1 MCEPRTDELR
11 VKANNNIK
19 FQTKIMT
26 KLFYLTTLLVLII
39 YAKADAQTT
48 DSLLQKIHDIVST
61 KNAVV
66 GVEIIGNDGKDTIS
80 LNCERHYPLQSVFKF
95 HIALVVLSEIDKGKL
110 ALDQPIKIQKEELLP
125 GLYSPLREKY
135 SNGGTLPLS
144 KILSYTVSLSDNVGC
159 DVLLRLVGGPNVV
172 EDYFKKNI
180 GHAISIKLNEE
191 QQQGNWDLQFQ
202 NWTTPQAANET
213 LASFYYNKPQLLSK
227 KSHDFLWQLMR
238 ETETGPRRIKGLLPK
253 NTVVAHKTGTSG
265 VNKKGMMAA
274 VNDIGVVFLPNGKP
288 FFISVF
294 VTNTTENEAT
304 NEKII
309 AAIAKAAWDHF
320 TKNGE

>member
-1 MCEPRTDELR
+1 MRRLFFATILLFLSSSTNT
-11 VKANNNIK
+11 VA
-19 FQTKIMT
+19 QTN
-26 KLFYLTTLLVLII
+26 TTLQQQVQ
-39 YAKADAQTT
+39 A
-48 DSLLQKIHDIVST
+48 IVSG
-61 KNAVV
+61 KNALV
-66 GVEIIGNDGKDTIS
+66 GVEIVGPDGKAIVS
-80 LNCERHYPLQSVFKF
+80 LNSEQHYPMQSVFKF

-135 SNGGTLPLS
+135 PNGGTLPLS

-191 QQQGNWDLQFQ
+191 QQQEDWDLQFQ
-202 NWTTPQAANET
+202 NWTTPQAANKT

-253 NTVVAHKTGTSG
+253 NTIVAHKTGTSG

-274 VNDIGVVFLPNGKP
+274 VNDIGVVFLPNGKL

>member
-1 MCEPRTDELR
+1 MMRRLFFATIILFLSSFTNT
-11 VKANNNIK
+11 VA
-19 FQTKIMT
+19 QTN
-26 KLFYLTTLLVLII
+26 TTLQQQVQ
-39 YAKADAQTT
+39 A
-48 DSLLQKIHDIVST
+48 IVSG
-61 KNAVV
+61 KNALV
-66 GVEIIGNDGKDTIS
+66 GVEIVGPDGKAIVS
-80 LNCERHYPLQSVFKF
+80 LNSEQHYPMQSVFKF

-202 NWTTPQAANET
+202 NWTTPQAANKT

>member
-1 MCEPRTDELR
+1 MRRLFFATIILFLSSFTNT
-11 VKANNNIK
+11 VA
-19 FQTKIMT
+19 QTN
-26 KLFYLTTLLVLII
+26 TTLQQQVQ
-39 YAKADAQTT
+39 A
-48 DSLLQKIHDIVST
+48 IVSG
-61 KNAVV
+61 KNALV
-66 GVEIIGNDGKDTIS
+66 GVEIVGPDGKAIVS
-80 LNCERHYPLQSVFKF
+80 LNSEQHYPMQSVFKF

-202 NWTTPQAANET
+202 NWTTPQAANKT

>member
-1 MCEPRTDELR
+1 MMRRLFFATILLFLSSSTNT
-11 VKANNNIK
+11 VA
-19 FQTKIMT
+19 QTN
-26 KLFYLTTLLVLII
+26 TTLQQQVQ
-39 YAKADAQTT
+39 A
-48 DSLLQKIHDIVST
+48 IVSG
-61 KNAVV
+61 KNALV
-66 GVEIIGNDGKDTIS
+66 GVEIVGPDGKAIVS
-80 LNCERHYPLQSVFKF
+80 LNSEQHYPMQSVFKF

-202 NWTTPQAANET
+202 NWTTPQAANKT

-274 VNDIGVVFLPNGKP
+274 VNDIGVVLLPNGKP

-320 TKNGE
+320 TKNRK

>member
-1 MCEPRTDELR
+1 MRRLFFATILLFLSSSTNT
-11 VKANNNIK
+11 VA
-19 FQTKIMT
+19 QTS
-26 KLFYLTTLLVLII
+26 TTLQQQVQ
-39 YAKADAQTT
+39 A
-48 DSLLQKIHDIVST
+48 IVSG
-61 KNAVV
+61 KNALV
-66 GVEIIGNDGKDTIS
+66 GVEIVGPDGKAIVS
-80 LNCERHYPLQSVFKF
+80 LNSEQHYPMQSVFKF

>member
-1 MCEPRTDELR
+1 MRRLFFATILLFLSSSTNT
-11 VKANNNIK
+11 VA
-19 FQTKIMT
+19 QTN
-26 KLFYLTTLLVLII
+26 TTLQQQVQ
-39 YAKADAQTT
+39 A
-48 DSLLQKIHDIVST
+48 IVSG
-61 KNAVV
+61 KNALV
-66 GVEIIGNDGKDTIS
+66 GVEIVGPDGKAIVS
-80 LNCERHYPLQSVFKF
+80 LNSEQHYPMQSVFKF

-125 GLYSPLREKY
+125 GLYSPLREKFP
-135 SNGGTLPLS
+135 NGGTLPLS

-191 QQQGNWDLQFQ
+191 QQQGDWDLQFQ

-227 KSHDFLWQLMR
+227 KSQDFLWQLMR

>member
-1 MCEPRTDELR
+1 MRRLFFATILLFLSSSTNT
-11 VKANNNIK
+11 VA
-19 FQTKIMT
+19 QTN
-26 KLFYLTTLLVLII
+26 TTLQQQVQ
-39 YAKADAQTT
+39 A
-48 DSLLQKIHDIVST
+48 IVSG
-61 KNAVV
+61 KNALV
-66 GVEIIGNDGKDTIS
+66 GVEIVGPDGKAIVS
-80 LNCERHYPLQSVFKF
+80 LNSEQHYPMQSVFKF

-135 SNGGTLPLS
+135 PNGGTLPLS

-191 QQQGNWDLQFQ
+191 QQQEDWDLQFQ

-274 VNDIGVVFLPNGKP
+274 VNDIGVVLLPNGKP

>member
-1 MCEPRTDELR
+1 MMRRLFFATILLFLSSSTNT
-11 VKANNNIK
+11 VA
-19 FQTKIMT
+19 QTN
-26 KLFYLTTLLVLII
+26 TTLQQQVQ
-39 YAKADAQTT
+39 A
-48 DSLLQKIHDIVST
+48 IVSG
-61 KNAVV
+61 KNALV
-66 GVEIIGNDGKDTIS
+66 GVEIVGPDGKAIVS
-80 LNCERHYPLQSVFKF
+80 LNSEQHYPMQSVFKF

-135 SNGGTLPLS
+135 PNGGTLPLS

-191 QQQGNWDLQFQ
+191 QQQEDWDLQFQ
-202 NWTTPQAANET
+202 NWTTPQAANKT

-253 NTVVAHKTGTSG
+253 NTIVAHKTGTSG

-274 VNDIGVVFLPNGKP
+274 VNDIGVVFLPNGKL

>member
-1 MCEPRTDELR
+1 MRRLFFATILLFLSSSTNT
-11 VKANNNIK
+11 VA
-19 FQTKIMT
+19 QTS
-26 KLFYLTTLLVLII
+26 TTLQQQVQ
-39 YAKADAQTT
+39 A
-48 DSLLQKIHDIVST
+48 IVSG
-61 KNAVV
+61 KNALV
-66 GVEIIGNDGKDTIS
+66 GVEIVGPDGKAIVS
-80 LNCERHYPLQSVFKF
+80 LNSEQHYPMQSVFKF

-135 SNGGTLPLS
+135 PNGGTLPLS

>member
-1 MCEPRTDELR
+1 MRRLFFATILLFLSSSTNT
-11 VKANNNIK
+11 VA
-19 FQTKIMT
+19 QTN
-26 KLFYLTTLLVLII
+26 TTLQQQVQ
-39 YAKADAQTT
+39 A
-48 DSLLQKIHDIVST
+48 IVSG
-61 KNAVV
+61 KNALV
-66 GVEIIGNDGKDTIS
+66 GVEIVGPDGKAIVS
-80 LNCERHYPLQSVFKF
+80 LNSEQHYPMQSVFKF

-202 NWTTPQAANET
+202 NWTTPQAANKT

-274 VNDIGVVFLPNGKP
+274 VNDIGVVLLPNGKP

>member
-1 MCEPRTDELR
+1 MMRRLFFATILLFLSSSTNT
-11 VKANNNIK
+11 VA
-19 FQTKIMT
+19 QTN
-26 KLFYLTTLLVLII
+26 TTLQQQVQ
-39 YAKADAQTT
+39 A
-48 DSLLQKIHDIVST
+48 IVSG
-61 KNAVV
+61 KNALV
-66 GVEIIGNDGKDTIS
+66 GVEIVGPDGKAIVS
-80 LNCERHYPLQSVFKF
+80 LNSEQHYPMQSVFKF

-135 SNGGTLPLS
+135 PNGGTLPLS

-191 QQQGNWDLQFQ
+191 QQQGDWDLQFQ

-227 KSHDFLWQLMR
+227 KSQDFLWQLMR

>member
-1 MCEPRTDELR
+1 MRRLFFATILLFLSSSTNT
-11 VKANNNIK
+11 VA
-19 FQTKIMT
+19 QTN
-26 KLFYLTTLLVLII
+26 TTLQQQVQ
-39 YAKADAQTT
+39 A
-48 DSLLQKIHDIVST
+48 IVSG
-61 KNAVV
+61 KNALV
-66 GVEIIGNDGKDTIS
+66 GIEIVGPDGKAIVS
-80 LNCERHYPLQSVFKF
+80 LNNEQHYPMQSVFKF

-135 SNGGTLPLS
+135 PNGGTLPLS

-180 GHAISIKLNEE
+180 GHTISIKLNEE
-191 QQQGNWDLQFQ
+191 QQQGDWELQFQ
-202 NWTTPQAANET
+202 NWTTPQAANQT

-320 TKNGE
+320 TKKAE

>member
-1 MCEPRTDELR
+1 MRRLFFATILLFLSSSTNT
-11 VKANNNIK
+11 VA
-19 FQTKIMT
+19 QTN
-26 KLFYLTTLLVLII
+26 TTLQQQVQ
-39 YAKADAQTT
+39 A
-48 DSLLQKIHDIVST
+48 IVSG
-61 KNAVV
+61 KNALV
-66 GVEIIGNDGKDTIS
+66 GVEIVGPDGKAIVS
-80 LNCERHYPLQSVFKF
+80 LNSEQHYPMQSVFKF

-135 SNGGTLPLS
+135 PNGGTLPLS

>member
-1 MCEPRTDELR
+1 MRRLFFATILLFLCSSTNT
-11 VKANNNIK
+11 VA
-19 FQTKIMT
+19 QTN
-26 KLFYLTTLLVLII
+26 TTLQQQVQ
-39 YAKADAQTT
+39 A
-48 DSLLQKIHDIVST
+48 IVSG
-61 KNAVV
+61 KNALV
-66 GVEIIGNDGKDTIS
+66 GVEIVGPDGKAIVS
-80 LNCERHYPLQSVFKF
+80 LNSEQHYPMQSVFKF

-135 SNGGTLPLS
+135 PNGGTLPLS

-191 QQQGNWDLQFQ
+191 QQQGDWELQFQ
-202 NWTTPQAANET
+202 NWTTPQAANKT
-213 LASFYYNKPQLLSK
+213 LATFYYNKPQLLSK

-320 TKNGE
+320 TMNAE

>member
-1 MCEPRTDELR
+1 MMRRLFFATILLFLSSSTNT
-11 VKANNNIK
+11 VA
-19 FQTKIMT
+19 QTS
-26 KLFYLTTLLVLII
+26 TTLQQQVQ
-39 YAKADAQTT
+39 A
-48 DSLLQKIHDIVST
+48 IVSG
-61 KNAVV
+61 KNALV
-66 GVEIIGNDGKDTIS
+66 GVEIVGPDGKAIVS
-80 LNCERHYPLQSVFKF
+80 LNSEQHYPMQSVFKF

-135 SNGGTLPLS
+135 PNGGTLPLS

-191 QQQGNWDLQFQ
+191 QQQEDWDLQFQ

>member
-1 MCEPRTDELR
+1 MRRLFFATIILFLSSFTNT
-11 VKANNNIK
+11 VA
-19 FQTKIMT
+19 QTN
-26 KLFYLTTLLVLII
+26 TTLQQQVQ
-39 YAKADAQTT
+39 A
-48 DSLLQKIHDIVST
+48 IVSG
-61 KNAVV
+61 KNALV
-66 GVEIIGNDGKDTIS
+66 GVEIVGPDGKAIVS
-80 LNCERHYPLQSVFKF
+80 LNSEQHYPMQSVFKF

-191 QQQGNWDLQFQ
+191 QQQEDWDLQFQ
-202 NWTTPQAANET
+202 NWTTPQAANKT

>member
-1 MCEPRTDELR
+1 MRRLFFATILLFLSSSTNT
-11 VKANNNIK
+11 VA
-19 FQTKIMT
+19 QTN
-26 KLFYLTTLLVLII
+26 TTLQQQVQ
-39 YAKADAQTT
+39 A
-48 DSLLQKIHDIVST
+48 IVSG
-61 KNAVV
+61 KNALV
-66 GVEIIGNDGKDTIS
+66 GVEIVGPDGKAIVS
-80 LNCERHYPLQSVFKF
+80 LNSEQHYPMQSVFKF

-135 SNGGTLPLS
+135 PNGGTLPLS

-191 QQQGNWDLQFQ
+191 QQQEDWDLQFQ

>member
-1 MCEPRTDELR
+1 MMRRLFFATILLFLSSSTNT
-11 VKANNNIK
+11 VA
-19 FQTKIMT
+19 QTN
-26 KLFYLTTLLVLII
+26 TTLQQQVQ
-39 YAKADAQTT
+39 A
-48 DSLLQKIHDIVST
+48 IVSG
-61 KNAVV
+61 KNALV
-66 GVEIIGNDGKDTIS
+66 GVEIVGPDGKAIVS
-80 LNCERHYPLQSVFKF
+80 LNSEQHYPMQSVFKF

-135 SNGGTLPLS
+135 PNGGTLPLS

-202 NWTTPQAANET
+202 NWTTPQAANKT

>member
-1 MCEPRTDELR
+1 MRRLFFATILLFLSSSTNT
-11 VKANNNIK
+11 VA
-19 FQTKIMT
+19 QTN
-26 KLFYLTTLLVLII
+26 TTLQQQVQ
-39 YAKADAQTT
+39 A
-48 DSLLQKIHDIVST
+48 IVSG
-61 KNAVV
+61 KNALV
-66 GVEIIGNDGKDTIS
+66 GVEIVGPDGKAIVS
-80 LNCERHYPLQSVFKF
+80 LNSEQHYPMQSVFKF

-135 SNGGTLPLS
+135 PNGGTLPLS

-191 QQQGNWDLQFQ
+191 QQQGDWDLQFQ

>member
-1 MCEPRTDELR
+1 MRRLFFATILLFLSSSTNT
-11 VKANNNIK
+11 VA
-19 FQTKIMT
+19 QTN
-26 KLFYLTTLLVLII
+26 TTLQQQVQ
-39 YAKADAQTT
+39 A
-48 DSLLQKIHDIVST
+48 IVSG
-61 KNAVV
+61 KNALV
-66 GVEIIGNDGKDTIS
+66 GVEIVGPDGKAIVS
-80 LNCERHYPLQSVFKF
+80 LNSEQHYPMQSVFKF

-135 SNGGTLPLS
+135 PNGGTLPLS

-191 QQQGNWDLQFQ
+191 QQQGDWELQFQ

-213 LASFYYNKPQLLSK
+213 LATFYYNKPQLLSK

-294 VTNTTENEAT
+294 VTNTTENEVA

-309 AAIAKAAWDHF
+309 AAITKAAWDHF
-320 TKNGE
+320 TKKGE

>member
-1 MCEPRTDELR
+1 MMRRLFFATILLFLSSSTNT
-11 VKANNNIK
+11 VA
-19 FQTKIMT
+19 QTN
-26 KLFYLTTLLVLII
+26 TTLQQQVQ
-39 YAKADAQTT
+39 A
-48 DSLLQKIHDIVST
+48 IVSG
-61 KNAVV
+61 KNALV
-66 GVEIIGNDGKDTIS
+66 GVEIVGPDGKAIVS
-80 LNCERHYPLQSVFKF
+80 LNSEQHYPMQSVFKF

-202 NWTTPQAANET
+202 NWTTPQAANKT

-274 VNDIGVVFLPNGKP
+274 VNDIGVVLLPNGKP

>member
-1 MCEPRTDELR
+1 MRRLFFATILLFLSSSTNT
-11 VKANNNIK
+11 VA
-19 FQTKIMT
+19 QTS
-26 KLFYLTTLLVLII
+26 TTLQQQVQ
-39 YAKADAQTT
+39 A
-48 DSLLQKIHDIVST
+48 IVSG
-61 KNAVV
+61 KNALV
-66 GVEIIGNDGKDTIS
+66 GVEIVGPDGKAIVS
-80 LNCERHYPLQSVFKF
+80 LNSEQHYPMQSVFKF

-135 SNGGTLPLS
+135 PNGGTLPLS

-191 QQQGNWDLQFQ
+191 QQQEDWDLQFQ

>member
-1 MCEPRTDELR
+1 MRRLFFATILLFLSSSTNT
-11 VKANNNIK
+11 VA
-19 FQTKIMT
+19 QTN
-26 KLFYLTTLLVLII
+26 TTLQQQVQ
-39 YAKADAQTT
+39 A
-48 DSLLQKIHDIVST
+48 IVSG
-61 KNAVV
+61 KNALV
-66 GVEIIGNDGKDTIS
+66 GVEIVGPDGKAIVS
-80 LNCERHYPLQSVFKF
+80 LNSEQHYPMQSVFKF

-135 SNGGTLPLS
+135 PNGGTLPLS

-191 QQQGNWDLQFQ
+191 QQQEDWDLQFQ
-202 NWTTPQAANET
+202 NWTTPQAANKT

-274 VNDIGVVFLPNGKP
+274 VNDIGVVFLPNGKL

>member
-1 MCEPRTDELR
+1 MMRRLFFATILLFLSSSTNT
-11 VKANNNIK
+11 VA
-19 FQTKIMT
+19 QTS
-26 KLFYLTTLLVLII
+26 TTLQQQVQ
-39 YAKADAQTT
+39 A
-48 DSLLQKIHDIVST
+48 IVSG
-61 KNAVV
+61 KNALV
-66 GVEIIGNDGKDTIS
+66 GVEIVGPDGKAIVS
-80 LNCERHYPLQSVFKF
+80 LNSEHHYPMQSVFKF

-135 SNGGTLPLS
+135 PNGGTLPLS

-191 QQQGNWDLQFQ
+191 QQQGNWELQFQ

-294 VTNTTENEAT
+294 VTNTTENEAA

-320 TKNGE
+320 TKNAE